1 VTVVCVRA
9 AWLTWQGN
17 TVPLED
23 ESAGY
28 FCSAL
33 DLGAPTVREVIDNLP
48 DADGAIDRT
57 QFMGPRAVS
66 ADITALA
73 GAGAVID
80 DVARMFGPFMLP
92 SARPVLHY
100 VLDVGTPAGLE
111 HTLTVRP
118 ASYDW
123 QLIGDQQRDV
133 HLAWVAA
140 DPIARDPTVRQA
152 IAWAGSATIPGRT
165 YPLTF
170 DRVYPGTGGSP
181 NTATLHSPGDVPIQ
195 PTLRIWGPIGG
206 PVVVFSPPA
215 GPTFRVAFLSTFMV
229 ASGSYVDVDT
239 RQHTAYYNGD
249 PAQNML
255 TAIDWSANAWP
266 LLAPN
271 TDWGMTISGTS
282 TTGVSQVVATWQD
295 GYLS

>member
-1 VTVVCVRA
+1 MVACVRA
-9 AWLTWQGN
+9 AWLDWQGR
-17 TVPLED
+17 TVALED
-23 ESAGY
+23 EAAGY

-57 QFMGPRAVS
+57 TYMGPRAVS

-80 DVARMFGPFMLP
+80 DVGRMFGPFMVP

-100 VLDVGTPAGLE
+100 VLDDASADGLE

-123 QLIGDQQRDV
+123 QLIGDQSRDI
-133 HLAWVAA
+133 HLAWIAA
-140 DPIARDPTVRQA
+140 DPVARDPNTRTA
-152 IAWAGSATIPGRT
+152 TAWAGSATIPGRT

-170 DRVYPGTGGSP
+170 ARVYPATGGSP
-181 NTATLHSPGDVPIQ
+181 STATLHTDGDVPIQ
-195 PTLRIWGPIGG
+195 PQVRIWGPIGG
-206 PVVVFSPPA
+206 PVVVFTPPA
-215 GPTFRVAFLSTFMV
+215 GPTYRIAFLSTFMV
-229 ASGSYVDVDT
+229 AAGSYVDVDT
-239 RQHTAYYNGD
+239 RMHTAFYNGD
-249 PAQNML
+249 PAQNQL
-255 TAIDWSANAWP
+255 VSIDWTANAWP
-266 LLAPN
+266 VLSPGV
-271 TDWGMTISGTS
+271 DWNMTISGTS
-282 TTGVSQVVATWQD
+282 TTGVSQAVASWQD

>member
-1 VTVVCVRA
+1 VRA
-9 AWLTWQGN
+9 AWLDWQGA
-17 TVPLED
+17 TIALED
-23 ESAGY
+23 EAAGY
-28 FCSAL
+28 FCAAL
-33 DLGAPTVREVIDNLP
+33 DLGAPTVREVVDNLP
-48 DADGAIDRT
+48 DADGAVDRT

-80 DVARMFGPFMLP
+80 DVARRFGPFMVP

-100 VLDVGTPAGLE
+100 VLDVGTPDGLE

-123 QLIGDQQRDV
+123 QLVGNVQRDI

-140 DPIARDPTVRQA
+140 DPVARDALVQQA

-170 DRVYPGTGGSP
+170 PRAYPATGGSP
-181 NTATLHSPGDVPIQ
+181 NTAILHSDGDVPIQ
-195 PTLRIWGPIGG
+195 PAVRIWGPIGG
-206 PVVVFSPPA
+206 PVVTFTPPS
-215 GPTFRVAFLSTFMV
+215 GPTFRIAFLSTFMV
-229 ASGSYVDVDT
+229 AAGSYVDVDT
-239 RQHTAYYNGD
+239 RLHTAFYNGD
-249 PAQNML
+249 PAQNQL
-255 TAIDWSANAWP
+255 VSIDWSTNSWP
-266 LLAPN
+266 ILSPGI
-271 TDWGMTISGTS
+271 DWQMIVSGTS
-282 TTGVSQVVATWQD
+282 TTGVSQAVATWQD